1 MKELMAK
8 PVLLIFVAAYFAAL
22 IGIGIYYSRRIRED
36 NADDFVLAGRSL
48 GPFVLMGTFLATYVG
63 SGTISGGGNSLAY
76 NFGIWPGIF
85 FALPAI
91 GAIIVLGLLSNRIR
105 SFGSYTVAEILQQK
119 YGETARFISGIII
132 ALAMISICAY
142 QYRGLAYVLNITTGM
157 DIRIGTAIGAFI
169 IIFLA
174 FSGGL
179 KSVAVSDAFSAFMML
194 FGIVLATPFVIRA
207 AGGWG
212 NVIASAPP
220 EALTFTGG
228 QTFYGFL
235 AGYFP
240 LFFLSM
246 GDQNL
251 YQRIIAARGKKENRW
266 GIIGWFIGIV
276 IVIPLVAVIA
286 FCAKHIFG
294 TNIEAGMAFMSTT
307 TVVPTFVG
315 GILLAAA
322 TAFIVTTGDSY
333 LLSGATN
340 ITYDIYVEKFNP
352 NATEEEKLKVTRI
365 AIALAGIFAY
375 ILLQFFPSVL
385 AIQYWSYTIYG
396 AGITPAL
403 LAALIWKRVTK
414 TGGIASMIV
423 GTIVTIAWEILKQPY
438 GIATVLVAVPIS
450 IITLVVVSLV
460 TQPKDLGLAE
470 SK

>member
-1 MKELMAK
+1 MMAK